1 MNAIVA
7 ALFLPFFF
15 KICFYKGTDI
25 RVVVGCILASVSW
38 GAYVCCVKFHFP
50 LNVFFWFFEKSRVIA
65 SYTGR
70 LKYKISKWGSF
81 RKCDSVVYVS
91 LSRGWTSYLVLNLV
105 LMWMFYG
112 IYHRGTTC
120 FSFCLTLP
128 TVTPI
133 KSSETS
139 LTLKFAYLLVSCVNI
154 STIKCSSTEFARH
167 IGSIMDGFYV
177 SGKTWFS
184 GGGMWSHITV

>member
-15 KICFYKGTDI
+15 KICFHKGADI
-25 RVVVGCILASVSW
+25 QVVLGCILASVSW

-50 LNVFFWFFEKSRVIA
+50 LNVFWHISQWTTIA

-128 TVTPI
+128 T
-133 KSSETS
+133 
-139 LTLKFAYLLVSCVNI
+139 AYSV
-154 STIKCSSTEFARH
+154 KCSSTSLTRILHFLVRISWRLNVRPQSLHDISAPSWTDFMCRVRLDFLVVECGV
-167 IGSIMDGFYV
+167 I
-177 SGKTWFS
+177 
-184 GGGMWSHITV
+184 